1 MSEIDYRERHAAQK
15 TGLQGVIDGT
25 QVGHVWTSPRFEGV
39 DMVIQ
44 YAAPDDQISPD
55 SHGLPAGFAKD
66 VELGYSG
73 LMSKERAAEKLASMQ
88 VAERAAHA

>member
-1 MSEIDYRERHAAQK
+1 
-15 TGLQGVIDGT
+15 
-25 QVGHVWTSPRFEGV
+25 
-39 DMVIQ
+39 MVIQ